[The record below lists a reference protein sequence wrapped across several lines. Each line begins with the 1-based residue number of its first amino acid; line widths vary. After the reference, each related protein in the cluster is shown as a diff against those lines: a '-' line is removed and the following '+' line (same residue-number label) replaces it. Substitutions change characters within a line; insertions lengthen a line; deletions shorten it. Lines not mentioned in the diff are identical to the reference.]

1 MSATIS
7 LTDIPDFSS
16 VLGGS
21 SAGSSGDNKFEN
33 GWYEGV
39 ILETRSFTDKN
50 GNDRVFESGDAP
62 SANGESRNIKLQVQV
77 KRQSDGKELNTS
89 WLVNYRPEDL
99 TQETVRAIVAKR
111 EQAKAEGTN
120 RPEWGDLFRAAM
132 AIERLAKLQQVAGVR
147 QFSGDPNGGFDLK
160 PLFGKKA
167 YFKLKDDDRNPQYKA
182 IADIRLDKPTR
193 VPVL

>member
-21 SAGSSGDNKFEN
+21 SAGNSDNKFQD
-33 GWYEGV
+33 GWYYGT

-50 GNDRVFESGDAP
+50 GNDRVFESGDGP
-62 SANGESRNIKLQVQV
+62 SANGESRNIKLQVQIT
-77 KRQSDGKELNTS
+77 RASDGKELNTS
-89 WLVNYRPEDL
+89 WLVNYRPADL
-99 TQETVRAIVAKR
+99 TQETVRAVIAKR
-111 EQAKAEGTN
+111 EQAKSEGSN

-147 QFSGDPNGGFDLK
+147 QFSADQQGGFDLK
-160 PLFGKKA
+160 PLYGKKA

-182 IADIRLDKPTR
+182 IADIRLDKPTK